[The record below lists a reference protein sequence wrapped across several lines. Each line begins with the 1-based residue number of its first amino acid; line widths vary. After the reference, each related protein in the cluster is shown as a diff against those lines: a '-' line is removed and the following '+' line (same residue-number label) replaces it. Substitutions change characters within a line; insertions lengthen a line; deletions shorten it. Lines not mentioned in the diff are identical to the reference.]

1 MELRIVEAIDDGK
14 IVKVPE
20 EYAIRE
26 GLMILR
32 KKVISS
38 AQPVAEKPLDRR
50 PSGLDAFRKPLKY
63 KQNDVAGSLV
73 EHFHWIVVQRRKE
86 MGMTRKQVASAVQCS
101 EHAVKMIENGILP
114 AENYIIVNRI
124 EKLFGIVLRKDG
136 QNYQAN
142 MKELALNT
150 GSTMSGTEQTKQTQT
165 ISSLSPKKEIAP
177 AKRYEKPQPGP
188 SRWMERRQR
197 REVYEKERTNANA
210 LIEDKMTGS
219 DIELFD

>member
-1 MELRIVEAIDDGK
+1 MVEAIDDGK

-32 KKVISS
+32 RKVIAA
-38 AQPVAEKPLDRR
+38 AQPVAEQPADRR
-50 PSGLDAFRKPLKY
+50 PSGLDAFRKPLRY
-63 KQNDVAGSLV
+63 RQNDIAGSLV
-73 EHFHWIVVQRRKE
+73 EHFHWIVGQRRKE
-86 MGMTRKQVASAVQCS
+86 MGMTRKQVASAIQCS

-114 AENYIIVNRI
+114 AENYIIISRL
-124 EKLFGIVLRKDG
+124 EKYLGVMLRKDG

-142 MKELALNT
+142 MKELAL
-150 GSTMSGTEQTKQTQT
+150 GTSATVPNADKEKQAQPLKTLEKT
-165 ISSLSPKKEIAP
+165 PEKEIAP
-177 AKRYEKPQPGP
+177 AKRYEGPKPAP

-197 REVYEKERTNANA
+197 REVYEKERANA
-210 LIEDKMTGS
+210 STLIQDKMTGS